1 MNFEPITDYLLVSE
15 VRGRWGLPP
24 GSMMLHRAVI
34 KDVLKVCMWLN
45 GSFQVA
51 VPEAA
56 GTLVAV
62 SDDGRPVGGQVN
74 AWCYPVGKVQVD
86 AFEFSY
92 SYALDLTDG
101 NPRYWR
107 LPKPCLLS
115 EMLEDGV
122 VMLQDLAEAEAVLKP
137 DGTEKWQAKSAATK
151 EVGSM
156 LRLISAMAA
165 DAYAYDPRQKTRQ
178 ETIQCLQA
186 ASARDGEK
194 PMHAQTIV
202 KYLDRAISDYPP
214 EYMKHSAPQVREMSS
229 LQHS

>member
-15 VRGRWGLPP
+15 IRGRWGLPP
-24 GSMMLHRAVI
+24 GSMMLHRAVM

-45 GSFQVA
+45 GPFQMA
-51 VPEAA
+51 KPDGKGALVPVVE
-56 GTLVAV
+56 
-62 SDDGRPVGGQVN
+62 DGRPVGGEVN
-74 AWCYPVGKVQVD
+74 AWCYPVQKVQID
-86 AFEFSY
+86 AFEFAY
-92 SYALDLTDG
+92 SYALDLTNG
-101 NPRYWR
+101 TPQYWR
-107 LPKPCLLS
+107 LPNPCLLS

-137 DGTEKWQAKSAATK
+137 DGAEKWQAKSGATK

-165 DAYAYDPRQKTRQ
+165 DGYAYDPRKKTRQ
-178 ETIQCLQA
+178 ETILCLQG

-214 EYMKHSAPQVREMSS
+214 QYMANAVGRSTS
-229 LQHS
+229 